1 MINVEITRDQSESNS
16 SLIRRFSKRLSG
28 SNVIRKVKSLKAAER
43 PQSHFKKKK
52 SALKRLAK
60 KTEFARLY
68 KLGKISN
75 AFGKTYRSR

>member
-1 MINVEITRDQSESNS
+1 MINVEVKRDQNESNS

-28 SNVIRKVKSLKAAER
+28 SSVLRKAKSLKAAER

-52 SALKRLAK
+52 SALKRLEKQA
-60 KTEFARLY
+60 ELARLY

-75 AFGKTYRSR
+75 VFGKTYRPR